1 MKERMVLLSVLIL
14 LATGLF
20 VLSSRPVTAQ
30 DDQPPTPS
38 VPIETMGENIRELE
52 SISPNS
58 LVGFIGTSNPY
69 CYQPD
74 LARDEC
80 YINIRYMQATDNG
93 TTAPY
98 LNALEV
104 RLDGKLRYQ
113 SSVFFENSIYYN
125 YNMIPDGLKV
135 TCGSPNQG
143 GAGADFGKV
152 YSLSIQAKSGD
163 GTSIGGNYAAVRCP
177 AYVP

>member
-1 MKERMVLLSVLIL
+1 MKERIVLLSVLIL
-14 LATGLF
+14 LLAGLF
-20 VLSSRPVTAQ
+20 ILSSRPVTAQ

-38 VPIETMGENIRELE
+38 APIETMGENTRELE
-52 SISPNS
+52 SISPNA

-74 LARDEC
+74 PARDEC

-93 TTAPY
+93 TTSPY
-98 LNALEV
+98 LYTLEV

-125 YNMIPDGLKV
+125 YDMIPDGLKV

-143 GAGADFGKV
+143 GAGVDFGKV
-152 YSLSIQAKSGD
+152 YSLAIQAKSGD
-163 GTSIGGNYAAVRCP
+163 GTNMGGNYAGVRCP